1 MLLRW
6 PREFGEAG
14 GPSAGGG
21 MNRGVATWRRFAA
34 LPVDE
39 RQLVRE
45 AAARLSAAWVGLRVM
60 GFQRMRVR
68 AESLRHASHGGDGSA
83 ELAVA
88 RTVTRAEESAARH
101 LFFRPNCLVQSLAL
115 LRMLRTRGIDAELR
129 LGARNVTGKFEAH
142 AWVELNGVALNDATE
157 SGAAFVP
164 FEATG
169 AAEPDATVAAMGEGA
184 TSAVGGTRK
193 R

>member
-1 MLLRW
+1 MLFEVDARV
-6 PREFGEAG
+6 RRG
-14 GPSAGGG
+14 GRSGPGG

-39 RQLVRE
+39 RRLVRE

-60 GFQRMRVR
+60 GFQRMRGR
-68 AESLRHASHGGDGSA
+68 AESLRRASDGGDGSA
-83 ELAVA
+83 ELALA
-88 RTVTRAEESAARH
+88 RMVTRAEESAARH

-115 LRMLRTRGIDAELR
+115 LRMLRMRGIDAELR

-142 AWVELNGVALNDATE
+142 AWVELGGVALNDATE
-157 SGAAFVP
+157 TGAAFVP
-164 FEATG
+164 FEETG
-169 AAEPDATVAAMGEGA
+169 AAAPDASIAAADQHA
-184 TSAVGGTRK
+184 TSGTRE

>member
-1 MLLRW
+1 
-6 PREFGEAG
+6 
-14 GPSAGGG
+14 

-39 RQLVRE
+39 RRLVRE
-45 AAARLSAAWVGLRVM
+45 AAARLSTAWVGLRVM

-68 AESLRHASHGGDGSA
+68 AESVRHANHGGDGSA
-83 ELAVA
+83 GLAVA
-88 RTVTRAEESAARH
+88 RMVTRAEESAARH

-142 AWVELNGVALNDATE
+142 AWVELSGVALNDATE

-164 FEATG
+164 FEETG
-169 AAEPDATVAAMGEGA
+169 AETPDASVAAMGE
-184 TSAVGGTRK
+184 SAVGGTRK